1 MAITQKIA
9 PTKAEVPNGT
19 VSTRFTTTGP
29 FVLYGD
35 GFGSGE
41 TAVLR
46 RLGSDGLY
54 SDATNEKG
62 TIYVSNMPNMVFVDV
77 PGLFEIRKTATQN
90 NASTGYEEV

>member
-1 MAITQKIA
+1 MAITQNIA
-9 PTKAEVPNGT
+9 PTKDAVPDGT
-19 VSTRFTTTGP
+19 VSTRFVTTGP
-29 FVLYGD
+29 FVFYGD
-35 GFGSGE
+35 GFGSGQ

-62 TIYVSNMPNMVFVDV
+62 TIFVSNLPNMVFVDV
-77 PGLFEIRKTATQN
+77 PGSFEVRKTATQN